1 MRVFFCL
8 FVFSA
13 TINDV
18 FSQQEV
24 VKTQILPE
32 EKLYFCFANE
42 TDACTDYRQWY
53 QYIDQ
58 HTQPGQLPVD
68 SLTPG
73 KYTIN
78 FQIIIDKE
86 GMVNV
91 RTVMNDPGFG
101 IGEKLK
107 EVLEQYPH
115 QWQPAEQNGRRV
127 KYYFKQPVAL
137 IIEEKKSC
145 NESTAALML

>member
-8 FVFSA
+8 FVSA
-13 TINDV
+13 FLTAQLSAQEQSFRCWAIN
-18 FSQQEV
+18 
-24 VKTQILPE
+24 
-32 EKLYFCFANE
+32 
-42 TDACTDYRQWY
+42 TDPCTDFRYWY
-53 QYIDQ
+53 QYIHQ
-58 HTQPGQLPVD
+58 HSQADQLPTD

-115 QWQPAEQNGRRV
+115 QWQPAEQNGRMV
-127 KYYFKQPVAL
+127 KYYFKQPVTL
-137 IIEEKKSC
+137 IIDEKKNCSG
-145 NESTAALML
+145 STTALML